1 MLPTRENSRIHS
13 DCNADAVADYVRHCN
28 WPAQIWGGQTL
39 NYKGSMA
46 SLYYS
51 TYSTGREKN
60 DSNTTYDPPAPNYIF
75 DHLFTQPQNLP
86 PGTPL
91 FRDIDN
97 LSYRQSFTP
106 HTGCY

>member
-1 MLPTRENSRIHS
+1 MLPTRKTRGFTLIATLMLMLMSGI
-13 DCNADAVADYVRHCN
+13 AIGLFT
-28 WPAQIWGGQTL
+28 IWGGQTL
-39 NYKGSMA
+39 NDKGSMA
-46 SLYYS
+46 SLYYF
-51 TYSTGREKN
+51 TYFTGKDKN
-60 DSNTTYDPPAPNYIF
+60 DGNTTYDPPGSKL
-75 DHLFTQPQNLP
+75 HLRSSLHAATNLP

>member
-1 MLPTRENSRIHS
+1 MLPTRKTRGFTLIATLMLLLMS
-13 DCNADAVADYVRHCN
+13 DIAIGLLT
-28 WPAQIWGGQTL
+28 IWRGQTL

-51 TYSTGREKN
+51 TYSTGGDKN
-60 DSNTTYDPPAPNYIF
+60 DGNSTDDPPGSKL
-75 DHLFTQPQNLP
+75 HLRSSYAATNLP
-86 PGTPL
+86 PGTPW

-97 LSYRQSFTP
+97 LSYRQGFPP

>member
-1 MLPTRENSRIHS
+1 MLPTRKTRGFTLIATLMLLLMSGI
-13 DCNADAVADYVRHCN
+13 AIGLLT
-28 WPAQIWGGQTL
+28 IWDGQTL

-51 TYSTGREKN
+51 TYSTGRDKN
-60 DSNTTYDPPAPNYIF
+60 DGNTTYDPPAPKL
-75 DHLFTQPQNLP
+75 HLRSLFRQPHLP

>member
-1 MLPTRENSRIHS
+1 MLPTRKTRGFTLIATLMLLLIVSGI
-13 DCNADAVADYVRHCN
+13 AIGLLM
-28 WPAQIWGGQTL
+28 IWGGQTL

-51 TYSTGREKN
+51 KRQQHYLRS
-60 DSNTTYDPPAPNYIF
+60 PARNYIF
-75 DHLFTQPQNLP
+75 DHLFTQPPNLP
-86 PGTPL
+86 PGMPW